1 MSPTGLELEHS
12 VSIVAIVTAGHTE
25 LCLRQ
30 YTTLCAIWKDEL
42 LKNTVIVSV
51 H

>member
-12 VSIVAIVTAGHTE
+12 VPIVVSVTVGHTE

-30 YTTLCAIWKDEL
+30 YTTLCAVCKD
-42 LKNTVIVSV
+42 
-51 H
+51 